1 MRIYKNAW
9 FAKFARKERI
19 DDSTLLE
26 AVERAELGQI
36 DADLGGG
43 LLKQRIAREGSGKSG
58 GYRTILF
65 FRSGDLAIFTLG
77 FAKSD
82 KANLSAEELAAF
94 KKAARLTLAFTQVQ
108 LDALVQTGTL
118 IEVRHGSEDV

>member
-65 FRSGDLAIFTLG
+65 FRSGDLAIFTFG

-82 KANLSAEELAAF
+82 TANLSAEELAAF